1 MTNIDPGAPEYE
13 YDWQNPNKKTFD
25 FGRVFSR
32 AFSGVFANTKPLLIA
47 IAIAI
52 AFTIAMSFISTSQ
65 LKNIIGNG
73 DIETAILTP
82 GYWGWSIGVSIPAFF
97 LTLWIQLIIV
107 ETAYAEF
114 TKTPQ
119 PVSPLTSSLKYVLP
133 MFVVAL
139 FYGFVSV
146 LGFGGSNLSP

>member
-107 ETAYAEF
+107 
-114 TKTPQ
+114 
-119 PVSPLTSSLKYVLP
+119 
-133 MFVVAL
+133 
-139 FYGFVSV
+139 
-146 LGFGGSNLSP
+146 